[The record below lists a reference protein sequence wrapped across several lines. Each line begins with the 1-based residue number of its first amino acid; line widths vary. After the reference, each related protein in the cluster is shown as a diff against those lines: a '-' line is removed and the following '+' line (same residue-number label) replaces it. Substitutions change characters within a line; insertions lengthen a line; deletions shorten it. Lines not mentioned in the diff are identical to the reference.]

1 MRGWFPSIY
10 FDADIFPPSGV
21 GSLLR
26 ARVQLEAIRRE
37 LTSEFHAEKH
47 SVFVCVGT
55 AIIQIDAAAAVV
67 ACIDPER

>member
-1 MRGWFPSIY
+1 
-10 FDADIFPPSGV
+10 
-21 GSLLR
+21 LLR